1 MHIHILRS
9 FNHQKYNS
17 GAPRHPYNQIY
28 MVDMALGL
36 DDVLLTGR
44 VIWAQVP
51 LFSNQ
56 VRLPKSLFAQFH
68 RAALDLVCHVHGL
81 RNHSDVVA
89 NEYDICLF
97 LLWCPGCPRLF
108 CDFEANVYFLFVS
121 IIVCLPDGPMMWSE
135 APSRCT
141 SPVDRGCIL
150 LSLWGPAPWYP
161 LSESCFG
168 LPSRIGFHANAM
180 QMLYDL
186 IRIISHHAWDIWN
199 SNIFKPFVLQEL
211 DTELMG
217 M

>member
-97 LLWCPGCPRLF
+97 LL
-108 CDFEANVYFLFVS
+108 
-121 IIVCLPDGPMMWSE
+121 
-135 APSRCT
+135 
-141 SPVDRGCIL
+141 
-150 LSLWGPAPWYP
+150 
-161 LSESCFG
+161 
-168 LPSRIGFHANAM
+168 
-180 QMLYDL
+180 
-186 IRIISHHAWDIWN
+186 
-199 SNIFKPFVLQEL
+199 
-211 DTELMG
+211 
-217 M
+217 